1 MESIIIGL
9 LNNPIFSGYLDLVFL
24 CCSIYFLGKINALE
38 DKVTRCEF
46 DQKDDI
52 KDIKDKI
59 TKIENNIATIN
70 QNIIE
75 LAGCRLWNA

>member
-1 MESIIIGL
+1 MENILAGIF
-9 LNNPIFSGYLDLVFL
+9 NNPIIAGYLDVMFL
-24 CCSIYFLGKINALE
+24 CSLIYLLAKVNALDE
-38 DKVTRCEF
+38 KVSKCEF

-59 TKIENNIATIN
+59 TKIENNISLIN

-75 LAGCRLWNA
+75 LAKG

>member
-1 MESIIIGL
+1 MENILVGL
-9 LNNPIFSGYLDLVFL
+9 LNNPIFSGYLDMVFL
-24 CCSIYFLGKINALE
+24 CSLMYLFAKVNALDE
-38 DKVTRCEF
+38 KLSKCEF

-59 TKIENNIATIN
+59 TKIENNISLIN

-75 LAGCRLWNA
+75 LARG

>member
-1 MESIIIGL
+1 MENIIVNL

-24 CCSIYFLGKINALE
+24 CSCIYLYAKIIALE
-38 DKVTRCEF
+38 EKLIRCEF
-46 DQKDDI
+46 SEKDDI

-59 TKIENNIATIN
+59 TKIENNIAMIN

-75 LAGCRLWNA
+75 LAKG

>member
-1 MESIIIGL
+1 MENIIVSL

-24 CCSIYFLGKINALE
+24 CCSVYLLAKTTALE
-38 DKVTRCEF
+38 EKVIRCEF

-59 TKIENNIATIN
+59 TKIENNISTIN

-75 LAGCRLWNA
+75 LAGGRL

>member
-1 MESIIIGL
+1 MENIIVNL
-9 LNNPIFSGYLDLVFL
+9 LNNPVFSGYLDLVFL
-24 CCSIYFLGKINALE
+24 CCSVYLYSKTNALE
-38 DKVTRCEF
+38 EKITRCEF
-46 DQKDDI
+46 EQKDDI

-75 LAGCRLWNA
+75 LARG

>member
-1 MESIIIGL
+1 M
-9 LNNPIFSGYLDLVFL
+9 VFL
-24 CCSIYFLGKINALE
+24 CCSVYLLAKVSSLE
-38 DKVTRCEF
+38 EKLEKNEF

-59 TKIENNIATIN
+59 TKIENNISTIN

-75 LAGCRLWNA
+75 LAKG

>member
-1 MESIIIGL
+1 METIIAGL
-9 LNNPIFSGYLDLVFL
+9 ISNPVFSGYLDLGFL
-24 CCSIYFLGKINALE
+24 CALIYLLSKYNSLE
-38 DKVTRCEF
+38 EKVIKCEF

-59 TKIENNIATIN
+59 TKIENNISTIN

-75 LAGCRLWNA
+75 LAGGRL

>member
-1 MESIIIGL
+1 METILAGL
-9 LNNPIFSGYLDLVFL
+9 MTNPVFSGYLDLGFL
-24 CCSIYFLGKINALE
+24 CALIYLMAKVNALE
-38 DKVTRCEF
+38 EKLAKCEF

-59 TKIENNIATIN
+59 TKIENNISTIN

-75 LAGCRLWNA
+75 LAGGRL

>member
-1 MESIIIGL
+1 METIIAGL
-9 LNNPIFSGYLDLVFL
+9 ISNPVFSGYLDLGFL
-24 CCSIYFLGKINALE
+24 CSLIYLLAKVNSLE
-38 DKVTRCEF
+38 EKVTKCEF

-59 TKIENNIATIN
+59 TKIENNISTIN

-75 LAGCRLWNA
+75 LAGGRL